1 MSGRGGARH
10 KAKPY
15 VDPGLLF
22 QVLDKHEEL
31 VTDLKGYEVLS
42 RNSAVD
48 PRALHSLL
56 PLLNALLDLVPTAE
70 CHPGS
75 LRLALCQML
84 QKKTTLNTSKF
95 KGSVWINMRAER
107 LGTFLSH
114 VRKVSKGTGDQSL
127 CVNLTGL
134 EYSMVQETLK
144 KVQHHDPQLSDK
156 GNTLKKDQGAALKKV
171 KHDDPQPSDKKSQ
184 VPLKKDQGAATA
196 TLKKVTTKTLTKDA
210 ATLKKDLPERKKLK
224 KTFSDVSVDS
234 WGIPKELASPSKTS
248 ETSPPRI
255 WKRKRVG
262 GNRSTVPEDEG
273 HPKLQEAMGFK
284 KAAASLKKEKGARK
298 PATSSSL
305 KREKGARKPATSSSL
320 KKEKGARK
328 PATSSSLKKDHTLKK
343 GERKP
348 WKKISK
354 TIAKNPARS
363 YLVGAHQKLD
373 KAKLIVEVSQKK
385 VNIIPG
391 SLARSGKLCWR
402 TTSQKKRLYK

>member
-1 MSGRGGARH
+1 MPDA
-10 KAKPY
+10 P
-15 VDPGLLF
+15 
-22 QVLDKHEEL
+22 
-31 VTDLKGYEVLS
+31 
-42 RNSAVD
+42 
-48 PRALHSLL
+48 
-56 PLLNALLDLVPTAE
+56 
-70 CHPGS
+70 
-75 LRLALCQML
+75 
-84 QKKTTLNTSKF
+84 KKTTLNTSKF

-184 VPLKKDQGAATA
+184 VPLKKDQGAAT
-196 TLKKVTTKTLTKDA
+196 LKKVTTKTLTKDA

-224 KTFSDVSVDS
+224 KTLSDVSVDS

-284 KAAASLKKEKGARK
+284 KAAASLKKEKGTRK

-385 VNIIPG
+385 
-391 SLARSGKLCWR
+391 R
-402 TTSQKKRLYK
+402 